1 MRSLRTR
8 IFLPLSVTLAL
19 GAGCVD
25 IESDDSSQETQSS
38 PLTHAESSEQIKMIS
53 DTHYIKL
60 LPKGVETP
68 KHMKEGAITW
78 EYQGQAEFVL
88 EPKAYAMREFID
100 EPEKPLSADY
110 WIDDILG
117 SERID
122 ELGRLWIAVEVDR
135 GAAKEMFSAYDQ
147 AVEETVGLED
157 AKLLDP
163 SIPEYVEKSESML
176 TRGMEEPL
184 TWFTSDCDGD
194 GGIDRFRWDS
204 DDRLESANLL
214 NTRQRKVM
222 RIQIGNG
229 GLCSGTMVD
238 DEWLLTAAHCV
249 TDANGYNRNLN
260 DFVVCTYGNYQSSA
274 QCFSVVDRVV
284 ASGWSSGQNMEDD
297 YAVLK
302 LSSSPGV
309 GWMAISSASNGTLES
324 NPVNNVGF
332 PGTNKGPVCSSTSES
347 STVPFFFVGGGFR
360 SLTASTQYRSQG
372 ELFNATTNLV
382 KTRVDLAKGH
392 SGGPFFYYPSGCC
405 GAHYLTGVA
414 TAYKKPTVGNAYT
427 GGPKGPKIRNWVTIN
442 TP

>member
-1 MRSLRTR
+1 MSSLRTK
-8 IFLPLSVTLAL
+8 ILLTL
-19 GAGCVD
+19 GATLVLVTGCVEE
-25 IESDDSSQETQSS
+25 ESPDSSQTRSN
-38 PLTHAESSEQIKMIS
+38 PLSHAESSDQIKMIS

-60 LPKGVETP
+60 LPEGVETP
-68 KHMKEGAITW
+68 KQVKEGAILW
-78 EYQGQAEFVL
+78 EYQGQVEFVL
-88 EPKAYAMREFID
+88 EPKAHTRREVVD

-110 WIDDILG
+110 WIEDILG

-135 GAAKEMFSAYDQ
+135 DAAKEMFTAYDQ

-157 AKLLDP
+157 ASLLDP
-163 SIPEYVEKSESML
+163 NLPEYVEENESMF
-176 TRGMEEPL
+176 TKSMQEML
-184 TWFTSDCDGD
+184 TWFLSDCDGN
-194 GGIDRFRWDS
+194 GGLDRFRWDS
-204 DDRLESANLL
+204 DDRVESANLM
-214 NTRQRKVM
+214 NVRQRKVM
-222 RIQIGNG
+222 RIQIGNN

-249 TDANGYNRNLN
+249 TDDFGNNLN
-260 DFVVCTYGNYQSSA
+260 LSDFVVCTYGNYQSSA
-274 QCFSVVDRVV
+274 QCFSVVERVV
-284 ASGWSSGQNMEDD
+284 ASGWSSGQKMEDD

-302 LSSSPGV
+302 LSASPGV

-332 PGTNKGPVCSSTSES
+332 PGTNKGPVCSSTFES
-347 STVPFFFVGGGFR
+347 SVNSFFLVGGTFR

-405 GAHYLTGVA
+405 GSHFLTGVVS
-414 TAYKKPTVGNAYT
+414 AYKNPTVGNAYT
-427 GGPKGPKIRNWVTIN
+427 GGPKGPKIRNWVTLN